1 MQTKLFISCYFCLI
15 HRYWWLIRRAT
26 AKEKL
31 YVGATSQLL
40 QPAKYATLSLKMSKC
55 VCLLKDAK
63 LMKLISLWQNVDWY
77 RLQRPDY

>member
-1 MQTKLFISCYFCLI
+1 MIIKSPDLYL
-15 HRYWWLIRRAT
+15 AT

-40 QPAKYATLSLKMSKC
+40 QPAKYASLSLKMSKS

-63 LMKLISLWQNVDWY
+63 LMKLISL
-77 RLQRPDY
+77 